1 MSKKTQKK
9 SSLKSLILVLL
20 LTAVLLVVSTYA
32 WFTANREVQVS
43 NIEVN
48 VEAQNGIEISVD
60 GYTWKTILTVE
71 DLKNASATYAAA
83 VNQIPTTLQPVSSSG
98 AINAEGRQLMYY
110 GNVTPD
116 EDADSDTYGQYILTS
131 EAQTDANGTNGNY
144 VAFDMFL
151 KLDSATA
158 TTPVYLNSRSGIT
171 VPESSTDTG
180 LKNSAR
186 ISFINEGFVATE
198 NISNVDAIQA
208 LKLDGTVEG
217 AINKISGNANAYIWE
232 PNCNI
237 HTASGISNAFTY
249 YGKTIQADS
258 ILTSYDGLNTTFASK
273 IALSN
278 AKVMVDDTQTDG
290 VDESTFFKKV
300 TPNLQTNVNNTAQTN
315 LMTLSSGVTKIRVY
329 FWIEGQDVDCENNAS
344 GSKITLNLDLTTT
357 AI

>member
-83 VNQIPTTLQPVSSSG
+83 VNQIPITLQPVSSSG

-116 EDADSDTYGQYILTS
+116 EDAYSDTYGQYILTS

-144 VAFDMFL
+144 VAFDIFL

-186 ISFINEGFVATE
+186 ISFINEGSVATA
-198 NISNVDAIQA
+198 NISDVAAIQA
-208 LKLDGTVEG
+208 LKSQT
-217 AINKISGNANAYIWE
+217 NALTNSTNAYIWE

-249 YGKTIQADS
+249 YGKSIQADS
-258 ILTSYDGLNTTFASK
+258 ILTSYDGLNTTFATK

-290 VDESTFFKKV
+290 VDESTFFKTV

>member
-98 AINAEGRQLMYY
+98 AINTEGRQLMYY

-116 EDADSDTYGQYILTS
+116 EEVGSATYGQYILTS
-131 EAQTDANGTNGNY
+131 EAQTDANGTTGNY
-144 VAFDMFL
+144 VAFDIFL
-151 KLDSATA
+151 KLDSATGN
-158 TTPVYLNSRSGIT
+158 TPVYLNSKSGIT

-186 ISFINEGFVATE
+186 ISFINEGSVATE
-198 NISNVDAIQA
+198 NISDVTAIQA
-208 LKLDGTVEG
+208 LKSQT
-217 AINKISGNANAYIWE
+217 NALTNSTNAYIWE

-249 YGKTIQADS
+249 YGTSIKADS
-258 ILTSYDGLNTTFASK
+258 ILTSYAGLNSTFASK

-278 AKVMVDDTQTDG
+278 AKVMADDDQTAD
-290 VDESTFFKKV
+290 VDESTFFKTV

-357 AI
+357 AESQT